1 MFQKVATDTL
11 VLHDAKCEVAEGA
24 AQGIQDNVVD
34 VAASGL
40 EDQLEH
46 FNGVAEKIGD
56 DHGCIPVPSAAG
68 ADHAQNKTKWHKSE
82 DVPINVQEHAS
93 ESDLRR
99 MKKIP
104 SDFHK
109 RLQIIGIVCLY
120 AEASL
125 RHVREKHEIKEQKQV
140 KDEKDPAETLVSRA
154 VLRHLRR

>member
-1 MFQKVATDTL
+1 M
-11 VLHDAKCEVAEGA
+11 LHDAKHEVAEGS

-34 VAASGL
+34 VAASSA
-40 EDQLEH
+40 EDELNH
-46 FNGVAEKIGD
+46 FDRVAEKIGD
-56 DHGCIPVPSAAG
+56 DHRVVPVFPTAR
-68 ADHAQNKTKWHKSE
+68 ADDPEDKTEGHKSE

-120 AEASL
+120 AEAPL
-125 RHVREKHEIKEQKQV
+125 GHVREKHEVKERTQV
-140 KDEKDPAETLVSRA
+140 KDEKDPAETLVSRT